1 MLLRYSYVTATA
13 TATATQVESTAF
25 YFNQTI
31 EFLFNDLMSY
41 TRLNAIRICI
51 PYN

>member
-25 YFNQTI
+25 
-31 EFLFNDLMSY
+31 FLIKQSSSY
-41 TRLNAIRICI
+41 SMI
-51 PYN
+51 